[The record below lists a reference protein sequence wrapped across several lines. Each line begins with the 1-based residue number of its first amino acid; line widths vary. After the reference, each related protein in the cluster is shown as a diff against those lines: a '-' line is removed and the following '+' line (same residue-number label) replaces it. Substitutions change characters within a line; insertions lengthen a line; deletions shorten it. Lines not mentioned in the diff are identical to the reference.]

1 MGEPTAHDR
10 TTTSRTKPRAIQK
23 TRTTE
28 ATQATLAGGTR

>member
-10 TTTSRTKPRAIQK
+10 TTTSRTTPRAIQEPGA
-23 TRTTE
+23 TE

>member
-10 TTTSRTKPRAIQK
+10 TTTSRTTPRASQAP
-23 TRTTE
+23 RGTE